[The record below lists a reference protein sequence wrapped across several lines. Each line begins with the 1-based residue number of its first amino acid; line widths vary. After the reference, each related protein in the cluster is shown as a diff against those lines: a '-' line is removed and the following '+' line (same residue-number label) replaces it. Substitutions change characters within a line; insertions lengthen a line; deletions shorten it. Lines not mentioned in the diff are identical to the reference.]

1 MDTMR
6 LNDDFSQ
13 PVDIPFAEA
22 VWIASP
28 LNGVDR
34 HMLDRI
40 GDENARA
47 TTIVRYARDSHFS
60 THVHDEGEEFVVL
73 EGTFSDASGDFGP
86 GTYVRNPPGSD
97 HAPWSDDGTIIFV
110 KLRQFDPGDTARVV
124 IDPGTAAWSSAGTP
138 GVSTLP
144 LHSFEPEVCHPHP
157 LQPRCSSARSALPA
171 RCRNSGRRGRGDDR
185 RNSLCQ
191 VGLATATG
199 RRNARFCQ
207 QCRKH
212 DLPQDGA
219 FGPITPHNK
228 RFARL
233 QLRRQIT
240 IV

>member
-28 LNGVDR
+28 LNSVDR
-34 HMLDRI
+34 HILDRI
-40 GDENARA
+40 GDEKARA

-124 IDPGTAAWSSAGTP
+124 IDPGTAAWSPAGAP

-144 LHSFEPEVCHPHP
+144 LHSFEPEVVTFTRFNPD
-157 LQPRCSSARSALPA
+157 AALPA
-171 RCRNSGRRGRGDDR
+171 QRY
-185 RNSLCQ
+185 
-191 VGLATATG
+191 
-199 RRNARFCQ
+199 
-207 QCRKH
+207 
-212 DLPQDGA
+212 PQGVEILVVKGEVMIDG
-219 FGPITPHNK
+219 TP
-228 RFARL
+228 FAKWDW
-233 QLRRQIT
+233 LRRPAGATLDFASNVEST
-240 IV
+240 IYLKTGHLAL